1 MQFLY
6 VFYDA
11 TCGLCTRLRSWC
23 ERQPAFVELR
33 FVAAGSAEAHR
44 LLPAELANATR
55 EDLTVLSS
63 EGGVYQGEAAW
74 LITLWA
80 LRGYRQLS
88 MRLSDPRLAPKIREA
103 FQILSSNRHA
113 LSRWFGVS
121 NESLQREL
129 QWTFAPRCEPRWL
142 E

>member
-6 VFYDA
+6 VFYDR
-11 TCGLCTRLRSWC
+11 TCGLCNRLRTWC

-33 FVAAGSAEAHR
+33 FMAAQSADAQR
-44 LLPAELANATR
+44 LLPPDVAKSSR

-63 EGGVYQGEAAW
+63 EGGIYQGEAAW
-74 LITLWA
+74 LMCLWA

-88 MRLSDPRLAPKIREA
+88 IRLSDPRLAPKVREA
-103 FQILSSNRHA
+103 FAIFSNNRHA
-113 LSRWFGVS
+113 ISRWLGLS
-121 NESLQREL
+121 TDNLQREL
-129 QWTFAPRCEPRWL
+129 QWAFAPRCEPRWL

>member
-11 TCGLCTRLRSWC
+11 SCGMCTRLRSWC
-23 ERQPAFVELR
+23 ERQPAYVELR
-33 FVAAGSAEAHR
+33 FIAAGTPEAAR
-44 LLPAELANATR
+44 LLPSELVKSSQ

-74 LITLWA
+74 LICLWA
-80 LRGYRQLS
+80 LEGYRKLS
-88 MRLSDPRLAPKIREA
+88 IRLSDPRLAPKIREA
-103 FQILSSNRHA
+103 FQIFSNNRHA
-113 LSRWFGVS
+113 LSRWLGLS
-121 NESLQREL
+121 NENLQREL
-129 QWTFAPRCEPRWL
+129 QWAFVPHCEPRWL

>member
-6 VFYDA
+6 VFYDG

-33 FVAAGSAEAHR
+33 FVEAGNEEAQR
-44 LLPAELANATR
+44 LLPAELAKSSR
-55 EDLTVLSS
+55 EDLTVFSS

-74 LITLWA
+74 LMCLWA
-80 LRGYRQLS
+80 LQGYRQWS
-88 MRLSDPRLAPKIREA
+88 IRLSDARLAPRVREA
-103 FQILSSNRHA
+103 FQMFSSNRQV
-113 LSRWFGVS
+113 LSRWLGLS
-121 NESLQREL
+121 NETLQREL
-129 QWTFAPRCEPRWL
+129 QWTFVPRCEPRWL

>member
-11 TCGLCTRLRSWC
+11 SCGMCTRLRSWC
-23 ERQPAFVELR
+23 ERQPAYVELR
-33 FVAAGSAEAHR
+33 FIAAGTPEAAR
-44 LLPAELANATR
+44 LLPSELVKSSQ

-74 LITLWA
+74 LICLWTLE
-80 LRGYRQLS
+80 GYRKLS
-88 MRLSDPRLAPKIREA
+88 IRLSDPRLAPKIREA
-103 FQILSSNRHA
+103 FQIFSNNRHA
-113 LSRWFGVS
+113 LSRWLGLS
-121 NESLQREL
+121 NENLQREL
-129 QWTFAPRCEPRWL
+129 QWAFVPHCEPRWL

>member
-11 TCGLCTRLRSWC
+11 TCGLCTRLRNWC
-23 ERQPAFVELR
+23 ERQPAFVEIR

-44 LLPAELANATR
+44 LLPAEVANSTR

-63 EGGVYQGEAAW
+63 EGGIYHGEAAW
-74 LITLWA
+74 LMCLWA
-80 LRGYRQLS
+80 LQGYRQWS
-88 MRLSDPRLAPKIREA
+88 IRLSDPRLAPRIREA
-103 FQILSSNRHA
+103 FAIFSSNRHA
-113 LSRWFGVS
+113 LSRWFGLS
-121 NESLQREL
+121 TENLQREL
-129 QWTFAPRCEPRWL
+129 QLGFAPRCEPRWL

>member
-1 MQFLY
+1 MVFLY
-6 VFYDA
+6 IFYDA
-11 TCGLCTRLRSWC
+11 NCGLCTRLRSWC

-33 FVAAGSAEAHR
+33 FVAAGSAEAHQ
-44 LLPAELANATR
+44 LLPPELAQATR

-74 LITLWA
+74 LMCLWA

-88 MRLSDPRLAPKIREA
+88 IRLSDPRLAPKIREA
-103 FQILSSNRHA
+103 FQMLSSNRQT
-113 LSRWFGVS
+113 LSRWFGMS
-121 NESLQREL
+121 NEKLQREL